1 MSKVFPQETLNITGL
16 QRPELI
22 VVVAKMVRS
31 GVAKDVDEAFL
42 MLEKMEHDPQDVLK
56 AVQESYMPRPTKS
69 ETDEDKVD
77 IR

>member
-42 MLEKMEHDPQDVLK
+42 MLEKMEHDPKEVLK
-56 AVQESYMPRPTKS
+56 AVEESYMTKKPKS
-69 ETDEDKVD
+69 ETEEDTVD

>member
-1 MSKVFPQETLNITGL
+1 
-16 QRPELI
+16 
-22 VVVAKMVRS
+22 MVRS

-56 AVQESYMPRPTKS
+56 AVQESYMTRPTKS